1 MIERFSSVVQ
11 GLWHCARISR
21 WHLNWSMLASFV
33 LFLCV
38 LSHEGVA
45 QDRGRALGREVLRID
60 AGGAY
65 DLAWSPDQ
73 KSLVGIVDRS
83 LVSWDLPS
91 GSVRWKIPF
100 VRQLGGGG
108 RIAFLDG
115 GTRIL
120 VHYTKAQPFNDKSN
134 HGYALS
140 IIDSQTG
147 RIVQDVPFD
156 LPNPPRANRAAGFA
170 VSEDNRTVVLTL
182 GLLGPVVFA
191 DTGRWQE
198 TWRSPQE
205 EAINFIA
212 FDEGR
217 DRLILAGKSSNGRVQ
232 TWRLSTKSKI
242 ADFKTYKTGLSRMV
256 FDRPTGTIF
265 TGGDGKLN
273 PKQPPIPGRP
283 ETFAGVEDDPET
295 LVRAWDPATGTLL
308 RTYVGPGRNVSGL
321 ALSPNG
327 KYLVAAKSRSIYPQ
341 KDAYVLA
348 WETASGKLVVASS
361 YGQGFLDAVA
371 FSPGGERIAI
381 SSDAGIRVF
390 QLTPTLF
397 P

>member
-1 MIERFSSVVQ
+1 MTERLAGVMQS
-11 GLWHCARISR
+11 LWHLKRSA
-21 WHLNWSMLASFV
+21 LALIV
-33 LFLCV
+33 LFLGV
-38 LSHEGVA
+38 LSHEGAA

-60 AGGAY
+60 AGAGAY

-73 KSLVGIVDRS
+73 SFLVGIVGQW
-83 LVSWDLPS
+83 VMSWNLS
-91 GSVRWKIPF
+91 NGSIRWKLPF

-120 VHYTKAQPFNDKSN
+120 VHYTKAQTINDKSN

-140 IIDSQTG
+140 IIESQTG
-147 RIVQDVPFD
+147 RIIQDVPFD
-156 LPNPPRANRAAGFA
+156 LPNSPRANRAASFA
-170 VSEDNRTVVLTL
+170 VSEDNRTIVLAL
-182 GLLGPVVFA
+182 GLLGPVVIA
-191 DTGRWQE
+191 DTGQWQE
-198 TWRSPQE
+198 AWRSPQR
-205 EAINFIA
+205 EAIDFIA

-217 DRLILAGKSSNGRVQ
+217 DRLILAGKTANGRVQ

-242 ADFKTYKTGLSRMV
+242 ADFTTYKTGLSRMV
-256 FDRPTGTIF
+256 FDRQTGTIF
-265 TGGDGKLN
+265 TGGDGKLY

-283 ETFAGVEDDPET
+283 ESFEGVEDDPDT

-308 RTYVGPGRNVSGL
+308 RTYVGPGRSVSGL

-327 KYLVAAKSRSIYPQ
+327 KYLVAAKNRSIYPQ

-348 WETASGKLVVASS
+348 WDTVSGRLVVVSS

-371 FSPGGERIAI
+371 FSPSGERIAI
-381 SSDAGIRVF
+381 SSDASIKIL
-390 QLTPTLF
+390 QLNPTLF